1 MRVWATGGRIKSSDA
16 TEELSRLFEVIKG
29 GASRLIVDRCFYW
42 FDSELLYDLCS
53 KLTRESGTD
62 FPIPALSGAAD
73 DTEKLIREKDEEV
86 RHAEGAADAQ
96 QQHQSDPERDAE
108 REPEGLCYEKGDEYL
123 WVQAKR
129 VTRAHVFWG

>member
-1 MRVWATGGRIKSSDA
+1 MTDAFADSISD
-16 TEELSRLFEVIKG
+16 
-29 GASRLIVDRCFYW
+29 
-42 FDSELLYDLCS
+42 LLYDLCS

-86 RHAEGAADAQ
+86 RPAEGAADAQ
-96 QQHQSDPERDAE
+96 QQQHQSDPAPDAQ

-123 WVQAKR
+123 
-129 VTRAHVFWG
+129 